1 VEVDLIFPRNDT
13 FAPSKLTPIVFA
25 IQNPSLVQSINPVL
39 SWNIEQRGV
48 SANDSINTS
57 DLFHLSSLNYSNSDP
72 YFLYESTGHLDSEGF
87 FQFAWTIEYS
97 NCSQDAG
104 TDAGTNA
111 VTFTRNSTRHSLYFT
126 TKNGTSQPDLI
137 AATDDNTCAQS
148 LSQAWNVTN
157 LLNVPDEKSYGGAPS
172 CAVVPSPTATASP
185 CKVKISPSAA
195 SSISAALTSYACA
208 APSPQVSCPAAKN
221 AASGTQLPVGG
232 AWLTAIVGWLAYT
245 LA

>member
-1 VEVDLIFPRNDT
+1 MVFLRRFWLLLAISQPFSQASSAPGVVEVDLIFSRNDT

-97 NCSQDAG
+97 NCPLSPGELPGRQKCSFW
-104 TDAGTNA
+104 NA
-111 VTFTRNSTRHSLYFT
+111 ITGRWSMANRDCWMARLHSCMTLLY
-126 TKNGTSQPDLI
+126 L
-137 AATDDNTCAQS
+137 S
-148 LSQAWNVTN
+148 L
-157 LLNVPDEKSYGGAPS
+157 
-172 CAVVPSPTATASP
+172 
-185 CKVKISPSAA
+185 
-195 SSISAALTSYACA
+195 
-208 APSPQVSCPAAKN
+208 
-221 AASGTQLPVGG
+221 
-232 AWLTAIVGWLAYT
+232 
-245 LA
+245 